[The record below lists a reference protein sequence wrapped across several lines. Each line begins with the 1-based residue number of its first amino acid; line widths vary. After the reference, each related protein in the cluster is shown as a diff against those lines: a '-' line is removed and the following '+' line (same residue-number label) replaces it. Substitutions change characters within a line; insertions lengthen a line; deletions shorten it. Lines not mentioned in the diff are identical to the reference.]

1 MMNTRTDE
9 LVRRI
14 RELEKELSVEWESE
28 LSTMREH
35 LHYTIEQGKVRFQKK
50 ALAAQKV
57 LKKDLYHY
65 LRESSILFFITAPV
79 IYSMIFPLMLLDLFL
94 TLYQVICFPI
104 YRIKKVRRSEYIIID
119 RQHLAYL
126 NLVEKLNCTYCG
138 YGNGLLGYGLEIASR
153 TEAFWCPIKHART
166 PRDPH
171 SRYRAFSEYGD
182 AAGYRSRFRQ
192 SREKND

>member
-1 MMNTRTDE
+1 MNTRINE

-14 RELEKELSVEWESE
+14 LELEKELSEEWESE
-28 LSTMREH
+28 LSVMRGH
-35 LHYTIEQGKVRFQKK
+35 LQYTIEQGKVRFQKK
-50 ALAAQKV
+50 ALTAQKA

-65 LRESSILFFITAPV
+65 LRESNILFFITAPL
-79 IYSMIFPLMLLDLFL
+79 IYSMIMPLVLFDFFL
-94 TLYQVICFPI
+94 TLYQATCFPI

-126 NLVEKLNCTYCG
+126 NLVEKLNCMYCG
-138 YGNGLLGYGLEIASR
+138 YGNGLLSYGLEIASR

-171 SRYRAFSEYGD
+171 SRYRTFSEYGD
-182 AAGYRSRFRQ
+182 AAAYRRRLRQ
-192 SREKND
+192 AGEE

>member
-1 MMNTRTDE
+1 MNTRIDE
-9 LVRRI
+9 LVQRI

-28 LSTMREH
+28 LSALREH
-35 LHYTIEQGKVRFQKK
+35 LQYTIDQRKVRFQKK

-65 LRESSILFFITAPV
+65 LLESNILFFLTAPV
-79 IYSMIFPLMLLDLFL
+79 IYSMIIPLVLLDLFL
-94 TLYQVICFPI
+94 TLYQTICFPL
-104 YRIKKVRRSEYIIID
+104 YRIRKVRRSEYIIID

-126 NLVEKLNCTYCG
+126 NLVEKINCTYCG

-153 TEAFWCPIKHART
+153 TEEFWCPIKHART

-171 SRYRAFSEYGD
+171 SRYRTFADYGD
-182 AAGYRSRFRQ
+182 AADYRRRFRQ
-192 SREKND
+192 DR